1 LDGKAAHPVSCA
13 VKTGARLPHCRFN
26 APALFTGRPV
36 AASVTAG
43 GHGGCFKE
51 IVFMGLFPVFLG
63 AGRFGP
69 GTSSR
74 RTRAR
79 AGFRLLCALF
89 LGAAG
94 SAYPVPGT
102 PPAFAKGP
110 DSLADLAES
119 VSDAVVNISATQT
132 MDEKHASNAPQ
143 LEPGTPFDDLFEE
156 FFRRHQQGGQGGNDR
171 PDQKPRERKSNSLG
185 SGFVIDP
192 SGIVITNNHVI
203 ADANEVT
210 VIFTDGQ
217 KLKAEIIGKDE
228 KVDVAVLRVKPDKP
242 LKAVK
247 FGDSEKMR
255 VGDWVVAVGNPFGLG
270 GTVTAGIISARHR
283 NIDSGPYDN
292 YFQTDAAINKGNSG
306 GPLFNMAGDVIG
318 INTAILSPSGGSIGI
333 GFATPAAT
341 VIPVI
346 DQLQKFGE
354 TRRGWLG
361 VRIQN
366 VDDTIAESL
375 NLGQLR
381 GALVAGTDDK
391 GPAKAA
397 GLKAGDVIVK
407 FDGLDIKESR
417 DLPKIVAS
425 EPVGKEVE
433 IVVVRQGKQVT
444 KTIKL
449 GRLEENEKQVSL
461 AAKRDDAG
469 KKATAGPV
477 EKALGMEFSSLTDEL
492 RQKFAIKST
501 VAAGVVITDV
511 DPDSSAA
518 EKHVQT
524 GDVIVEINQEPVKDP
539 ADMAKKIEALKSGGK
554 KSALLLVSNG
564 QGEVRF
570 VALGLP

>member
-1 LDGKAAHPVSCA
+1 
-13 VKTGARLPHCRFN
+13 
-26 APALFTGRPV
+26 
-36 AASVTAG
+36 
-43 GHGGCFKE
+43 
-51 IVFMGLFPVFLG
+51 MGLFPVFFG
-63 AGRFGP
+63 AGKFGVRAA
-69 GTSSR
+69 SR
-74 RTRAR
+74 RRPAR
-79 AGFRLLCALF
+79 AAFSLLCALF

-94 SAYPVPGT
+94 SAWPVPGVSL
-102 PPAFAKGP
+102 AFAKGP
-110 DSLADLAES
+110 DSLADLADA
-119 VSDAVVNISATQT
+119 VSDAVVNISATQM
-132 MDEKHASNAPQ
+132 MDEKHAGNAPQ

-156 FFRRHQQGGQGGNDR
+156 FFRRHQQGGNER

-185 SGFVIDP
+185 SGFVVDP
-192 SGIVITNNHVI
+192 SGLVITNNHVI

-217 KLKAEIIGKDE
+217 KLKAEVVGKDE

-306 GPLFNMAGDVIG
+306 GPLFNMAGEVIG

-346 DQLQKFGE
+346 DQLEKYGE

-381 GALVAGTDDK
+381 GALVAGTDEK

-407 FDGLDIKESR
+407 FDGIDIKELR

-433 IVVVRQGKQVT
+433 IVVMRQGKQIA

-449 GRLEENEKQVSL
+449 GRLEENEKQVAL
-461 AAKRDDAG
+461 ASKRDDAG

-477 EKALGMEFSSLTDEL
+477 AKALGMEFSSLSDEL
-492 RQKFAIKST
+492 RQKFAIKNS
-501 VAAGVVITDV
+501 VASGVVITDV

-518 EKHVQT
+518 EKHIAA
-524 GDVIVEINQEPVKDP
+524 GDVIVEIDQEPVKDP
-539 ADMAKKIEALKSGGK
+539 ADISKKIDALKSGGK
-554 KSALLLVSNG
+554 KSALFLVANG

>member
-1 LDGKAAHPVSCA
+1 MLWRVLQGD
-13 VKTGARLPHCRFN
+13 L
-26 APALFTGRPV
+26 
-36 AASVTAG
+36 
-43 GHGGCFKE
+43 
-51 IVFMGLFPVFLG
+51 FMGLFPVFFG
-63 AGRFGP
+63 AEQFGLDA
-69 GTSSR
+69 TSKR
-74 RTRAR
+74 KPAR
-79 AGFRLLCALF
+79 AALSLLCALF

-94 SAYPVPGT
+94 SAMPLPFNSQ
-102 PPAFAKGP
+102 ASAKGP
-110 DSLADLAES
+110 DSLADLADS
-119 VSDAVVNISATQT
+119 VSDAVVNISATQM
-132 MDEKHASNAPQ
+132 MDEKHAGNTPQ

-156 FFRRHQQGGQGGNDR
+156 FFKRHQQGGQGGQGGKDQ

-203 ADANEVT
+203 EGANEVT

-217 KLKAEIIGKDE
+217 KMKAEVIGKDE
-228 KVDVAVLRVKPDKP
+228 KVDVAVLRVKSGKP

-306 GPLFNMAGDVIG
+306 GPLFNMTGEVIG

-341 VIPVI
+341 VLPVI
-346 DQLQKFGE
+346 DQLEKFGE

-407 FDGLDIKESR
+407 FDGTDIKESR

-425 EPVGKEVE
+425 EPVGKDVE
-433 IVVVRQGKQVT
+433 IVVVRQGKQIT

-449 GRLEENEKQVSL
+449 GRLEESEKQVAL
-461 AAKRDDAG
+461 AAKHGDAG
-469 KKATAGPV
+469 KKGTAGSV

-492 RQKFAIKST
+492 RQKFAIKNS
-501 VAAGVVITDV
+501 VASGVVITDV

-518 EKHVQT
+518 EKHVEA
-524 GDVIVEINQEPVKDP
+524 GDIIVEINQEPVKEPSDI
-539 ADMAKKIEALKSGGK
+539 AKKIEALKSGGK
-554 KSALLLVSNG
+554 KSALLLVANG

-570 VALGLP
+570 VALGMP